1 MAGGITLDVAQAN
14 LDAAIAALT
23 AARGQQSY
31 QIAAATGGRSVTR
44 ASVADLLK
52 EVQYWEQKVAQL
64 NRRGGL
70 RSWSAVP
77 RG

>member
-1 MAGGITLDVAQAN
+1 MAGGITLDQAQTN
-14 LDAAIAALT
+14 LDAALAALA

-44 ASVADLLK
+44 ASAADLLK
-52 EVQYWEQKVAQL
+52 EVQYWEQKIASL
-64 NRRGGL
+64 KRGGKP
-70 RSWSAVP
+70 SMASAVI